1 MITSGPDS
9 CNMLGFLQITS
20 SSYYILPRLIANHG
34 KIYFILPQLNCFIV
48 NYAPFEVI
56 TNYSSYYK
64 LRGCYKLYPNN
75 VVNVSFLKWYLKLE
89 TIDVSKIIIKK
100 SKYQIYRWL
109 HSYSICCL
117 VNNIVVSEDGVC
129 CAERNWIFILHFVV

>member
-48 NYAPFEVI
+48 NYVL
-56 TNYSSYYK
+56 SYYK
-64 LRGCYKLYPNN
+64 LQQLLQIAGL
-75 VVNVSFLKWYLKLE
+75 LQ
-89 TIDVSKIIIKK
+89 II
-100 SKYQIYRWL
+100 S
-109 HSYSICCL
+109 
-117 VNNIVVSEDGVC
+117 
-129 CAERNWIFILHFVV
+129 